1 MDFNRILT
9 FINAQEVKIIGS
21 RVQGGLIN
29 IITHLQVQTQWAMD
43 AIQNMTFKTCHML
56 TKTSRNNFGM

>member
-1 MDFNRILT
+1 MAVTKMDFNRILT

-29 IITHLQVQTQWAMD
+29 IITHLQV
-43 AIQNMTFKTCHML
+43 
-56 TKTSRNNFGM
+56 